1 MINMLTYL
9 PYKLI
14 TTQTKTILKCILYAL
29 NFKSKLT
36 LTNSCVVSL
45 CVNER
50 KGRVLFYDAFSEN
63 QERIKFEG
71 LNLVL
76 KWDN

>member
-14 TTQTKTILKCILYAL
+14 TTQTKTIFKCILYAI

-36 LTNSCVVSL
+36 LTNSCAVSL
-45 CVNER
+45 CVKER
-50 KGRVLFYDAFSEN
+50 KGRVLLYYAFSEN
-63 QERIKFEG
+63 QKKIKFEG
-71 LNLVL
+71 LNLVF
-76 KWDN
+76 KMG